1 MIRILV
7 ADDHD
12 IVRLGIMGLLSR
24 EREFLVVG
32 EADNGISA
40 VELAN
45 DLAPDVVLMDLT
57 LPGLNGIEATRRI
70 VETCPQIRVVVL
82 TMHQDRAHIRRAFE
96 AGATGYILKKN
107 TLNDL
112 LGAIRTVHRGEVFLS
127 PAISRVVVESFV
139 GREDLPISGGKSD
152 GLSHREREVLVLVAQ
167 GHTNREVANTLHI
180 AEKTV
185 AAHRARVMQKLDLRN
200 AADLVRHAI
209 REGMVEL

>member
-167 GHTNREVANTLHI
+167 GHTNREVANTVHI